1 MLRCYTKF
9 GEVRM
14 EFQLVQEVTNAEHR
28 LNASMVA
35 SDTVAL
41 EELLALVYPIYT
53 GRYPT

>member
-1 MLRCYTKF
+1 
-9 GEVRM
+9 M

-28 LNASMVA
+28 LKASMVA